1 MKKIISLFLCVI
13 IAFSCCTAGFAKTK
27 EPVYPLVVIEGIMI
41 EENYLDYG
49 TDKERNTLSEINIP
63 LAVLGIVKAIVFGS
77 ILHDSSAFVDGFCS
91 TAREALKY
99 FRCDKDGNSVYDIQS
114 PKYTKALSE
123 CERKPVGEMYEPGL
137 INDAAEYYGAENC
150 YFYAYDWRLDPLDN
164 ADEINELIETAK
176 KDHNCDM
183 VNLVSA
189 SLGGVNALAYLTKYG
204 SDSIHN
210 CIFLSSAFCG
220 TYVATDL
227 FKGEIDFN
235 GTTLSNFLISLIG
248 DVPVIPTIIR
258 AINKTGIID
267 FGCSFLNKFIEKN
280 KRQIYD
286 EVLRD
291 SFATMP
297 SLWAVV
303 LTEEYDECMDFM
315 FNTDELKTE
324 YAGLIK
330 RADALQEMM
339 KNRDL
344 TLNKAI
350 DNGMN
355 VMVVA
360 SYNLAPI
367 PAYKRAD
374 VQGDGTLETELMLGG
389 ATVAK
394 YGETLGDNYNAIDPG
409 LVSPDN
415 IVDLSTSL
423 YPEYTWVVKN
433 EPHVGCIVGSDF
445 NRFIFELTEADEQPT
460 ADSYRGYSRFMCV
473 DKNQNFIEFQ

>member
-1 MKKIISLFLCVI
+1 MKKIISILLCLI
-13 IAFSCCTAGFAKTK
+13 IAFSCCTAGFAKIK
-27 EPVYPLVVIEGIMI
+27 EPDYPLVVIEGIMI
-41 EENYLDYG
+41 TENFLDYG
-49 TDKERNTLSEINIP
+49 TENERNTISEINIP
-63 LAVLGIVKAIVFGS
+63 MIILGVVKAIVFGS
-77 ILHDSSAFVDGFCS
+77 ILHNSSVFVDGFCA
-91 TAREALKY
+91 TASEALKY
-99 FRCDKDGNSVYDIQS
+99 FRCDKNGNSVYEIQS

-123 CERKPVGEMYEPGL
+123 CDRKPAGDMYEPGL
-137 INDAAEYYGAENC
+137 INDAAEFYGAENC

-176 KDHNCDM
+176 KDHNCDK

-204 SDSIHN
+204 SDSVHN
-210 CIFLSSAFCG
+210 CIFLSSTFCG

-227 FKGEIDFN
+227 FSGKIDFN
-235 GTTLSNFLISLIG
+235 GNTLSNFLISMIG
-248 DVPVIPTIIR
+248 DIPVLPLLIKS
-258 AINKTGIID
+258 INKTGIID
-267 FGCSFLNKFIEKN
+267 FGCSFLNRFIEKN

-291 SFATMP
+291 AFATMP

-303 LTEEYDECMDFM
+303 LPEEYDDCINFI
-315 FNTDELKTE
+315 FNTEELKSE

-330 RADALQEMM
+330 RADALQDMI
-339 KNRDL
+339 KNRDAML
-344 TLNKAI
+344 KKAMA
-350 DNGMN
+350 DGMN

-367 PAYKRAD
+367 PAYERAD

-394 YGETLGDNYNAIDPG
+394 FGETLGENYIAKDPK

-415 IVDLSTSL
+415 IVDLSTAL
-423 YPEYTWVVKN
+423 FPEYTWVIKN
-433 EPHVGCIVGSDF
+433 EPHVGCMVGSDF
-445 NRFIFELTEADEQPT
+445 NKFIFALTEAVEQPN
-460 ADSYRGYSRFMCV
+460 ADSYCGYSRFMCV
-473 DKNQNFIEFQ
+473 DKDQNFIDF